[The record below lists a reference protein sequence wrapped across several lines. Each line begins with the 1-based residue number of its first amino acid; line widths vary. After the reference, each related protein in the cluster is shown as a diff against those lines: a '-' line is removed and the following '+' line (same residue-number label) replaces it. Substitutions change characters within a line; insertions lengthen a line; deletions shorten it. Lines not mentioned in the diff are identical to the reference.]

1 MNTSTIL
8 EKILAQKT
16 VEIRHNTQR
25 SSLALQ
31 HASAVQQIPGRRGFI
46 NALRTR
52 MDAHQPAIIAE
63 IKKASPSRG
72 LIRQDFNP
80 AIIAQQYADA
90 GATCL
95 SVLTDEQFFQGC
107 TDYLQQARAACA
119 LPVIRKDFIIDPYQ
133 VAEAGA
139 MGADCI
145 LLIVAAIS
153 PPALHELSQYA
164 TELAL
169 DVLVEVHNEAELD
182 IALAAGFDL
191 IGVNNRNLHTFHTDL
206 DTTFRLAELVP
217 DGKLIVTESG
227 ISTAEHVNH
236 MISKGIYG
244 FLIGETFMRAENPG
258 EKLRELFA

>member
-16 VEIRHNTQR
+16 VEIRQNTQR

-31 HASAVQQIPGRRGFI
+31 HAMAVQQIPDRRGFI
-46 NALRTR
+46 SALRTR
-52 MDAHQPAIIAE
+52 MDAQQAAVIAE

-80 AIIAQQYADA
+80 AKIAQQYADA
-90 GATCL
+90 GAACL

-153 PPALHELSQYA
+153 PPALHALSQYA

-169 DVLVEVHNEAELD
+169 DVLVEVHNEAELE

-227 ISTAEHVNH
+227 ISTAEDVKR
-236 MISKGIYG
+236 MISRGIYG
-244 FLIGETFMRAENPG
+244 FLIGETFMRADNPG